1 MQNNSSSSLFI
12 GCAGWSV
19 PSAAG
24 AHFPADGSH
33 LQRYAQ
39 VLNAVEINTSFY
51 RPHRPVIYVRWRDSV
66 PETFRFSAKVPK
78 HITHE
83 LRLKE
88 FREPLKR
95 FIGEV
100 RHLGNK
106 LDCLLVQLPP
116 RLSYNAGNARS
127 FFVALREMVEVDV
140 VCEPRHAS
148 WFTSA
153 AADML
158 HEQDVSYV
166 IADPRVTPVAIDS
179 IAGHMPTIYLRLH
192 GSPEMYYSSYSDASL
207 EALAARIKTY
217 LQEGSKVWCVFDNT
231 ANGAAVPNA
240 LFLLQALARTAGA
253 GEPHAEVEDSTAAGA
268 LYNGH
273 RAIGLGYHLR

>member
-19 PSAAG
+19 PSTVG
-24 AHFPADGSH
+24 EHFPSDGSH

-39 VLNAVEINTSFY
+39 VMNAVEINTSFY
-51 RPHRPVIYVRWRDSV
+51 RPHRPVTYARWRDSV
-66 PETFRFSAKVPK
+66 PEAFRFSAKVPK

-88 FREPLKR
+88 FGEPLTR

-100 RHLGNK
+100 RHLGHK

-116 RLSYNAGNARS
+116 RLAYDPAAARR
-127 FFVALREMVEVDV
+127 FFVALREMIDVEV

-148 WFTSA
+148 WFTPA

-158 HEQDVSYV
+158 RERNVSYV
-166 IADPRVTPVAIDS
+166 IADPQVSPVAIDS
-179 IAGHMPTIYLRLH
+179 LAGHMPVVYLRLH
-192 GSPEMYYSSYSDASL
+192 GSPEMYYSSYANAYLD
-207 EALAARIKTY
+207 ALAARIKAY
-217 LQEGSKVWCVFDNT
+217 LQDGSKVWCVFDNT

-240 LFLLQALARTAGA
+240 LSLLQALAQMNGA
-253 GEPHAEVEDSTAAGA
+253 NDLQAEAEDSTAAGT

-273 RAIGLGYHLR
+273 RAIGLGHHLR